1 MFPFWNKP
9 ELKTTFNIS
18 IMHHRK
24 YTVLSNIPKQESEL
38 ILNDT
43 KTYYENVLI
52 SMDNI
57 AFVVSEFH
65 RINLTDTISMWCKS
79 QMIPHVNFA
88 LRVIKNVTMYLENN
102 WQNSNSFLEWSFVSS
117 ERKVDH
123 VAIPYLQEGKHILGF
138 VFHR

>member
-1 MFPFWNKP
+1 
-9 ELKTTFNIS
+9 
-18 IMHHRK
+18 MHHRK
-24 YTVLSNIPKQESEL
+24 YQVLSNIPIQESEL

-43 KTYYENVLI
+43 TTYYENVLI

-57 AFVVSEFH
+57 VFVVFEFH
-65 RINLTDTISMWCKS
+65 RIKLTDTISMWCKS

-88 LRVIKNVTMYLENN
+88 LRIIKNVTMYLENY
-102 WQNSNSFLEWSFVSS
+102 WQNSEGFFKWTFVSP

-123 VAIPYLQEGKHILGF
+123 VTIPNLQDEVKENLGF